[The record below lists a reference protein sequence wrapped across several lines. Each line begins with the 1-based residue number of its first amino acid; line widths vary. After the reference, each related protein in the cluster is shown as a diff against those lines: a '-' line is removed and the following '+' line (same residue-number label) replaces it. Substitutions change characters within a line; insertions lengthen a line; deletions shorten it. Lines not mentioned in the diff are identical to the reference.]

1 MTAAKPRPREELLLR
16 LVSALADQPRASMGQ
31 LAGLVG
37 LSRAT
42 LCRYFP
48 SREAMMMEIFQE
60 GVNSAEQA
68 IERAHMGEGEAQEAI
83 QRLIQELLPIVELYM
98 YVERQLQLEEEYST
112 VRTEAVR
119 QTLILQFQQWQ
130 ETGALRRDLS
140 AIWLCE
146 SLFAL
151 LGKATRLIRVGRLAR
166 HDAPNN
172 VFTLLWGGIVHP

>member
-16 LVSALADQPRASMGQ
+16 LVNALADQPRVSMGQ

-48 SREAMMMEIFQE
+48 SREAMMMEIFEE

-68 IERAHMGEGEAQEAI
+68 IKRAHLCEGDAQEAI
-83 QRLIQELLPIVELYM
+83 KRLIEELLPIVDLYM
-98 YVERQLQLEEEYST
+98 YVERQLQVEEYST
-112 VRTEAVR
+112 PRTEAVR
-119 QTLILQFQQWQ
+119 QALITQFQQWQ
-130 ETGALRRDLS
+130 ESGALRLDLS
-140 AIWLCE
+140 AVWLCE

-151 LGKATRLIRVGRLAR
+151 LSKAARLIRAGRLAR
-166 HDAPNN
+166 HDAPHN
-172 VFTLLWGGIVHP
+172 VHTLLWSGIVHP

>member
-68 IERAHMGEGEAQEAI
+68 IERARLCDGRAQEAI
-83 QRLIQELLPIVELYM
+83 QRLIQELLPIVDLYM
-98 YVERQLQLEEEYST
+98 YVELQLQVEEYST
-112 VRTEAVR
+112 VRSEAVR
-119 QTLILQFQQWQ
+119 EALIEQFQQWQ
-130 ETGALRRDLS
+130 ESGDLRRDLAAS
-140 AIWLCE
+140 WLCE

-151 LGKATRLIRVGRLAR
+151 LGKAARLIRAGRLAR
-166 HDAPNN
+166 HDAPHN
-172 VFTLLWGGIVHP
+172 VFVLLWSGIVHP

>member
-16 LVSALADQPRASMGQ
+16 LVNALADQPRASMGQ

-48 SREAMMMEIFQE
+48 SRETMMTEIFQE
-60 GVNSAEQA
+60 GVISAEQA
-68 IERAHMGEGEAQEAI
+68 IERARLCEGPPQEAL

-98 YVERQLQLEEEYST
+98 YVERQLQVEEDST
-112 VRTEAVR
+112 ARTEAVR
-119 QTLILQFQQWQ
+119 QALIQQFQHWQ
-130 ETGALRRDLS
+130 EIGALRRDLS
-140 AIWLCE
+140 ASWLCE

-151 LGKATRLIRVGRLAR
+151 LSKAARFIRAGRLAR
-166 HDAPNN
+166 HDAPHN
-172 VFTLLWGGIVHP
+172 VFSLLWGGIVHP